1 MSQLMYNSAKDVLI
15 NRENMRDLQT
25 PAPMGA
31 KHAPYSFAEFADSIC
46 DSIVE
51 SGFKIVQEEFAV
63 SKDHMRLH
71 GMLHVSN
78 DYAASPVPNAN
89 GALIRYQPDTIPAP
103 LWNLTVGVRGAHD
116 QSIARGICFG
126 SSVISCTNLCFHGD
140 LGNWKSK
147 QTTNIAARIPGMVRD
162 AVSGLRGAAENLT
175 VDFDGFN
182 RTALTREEGDSVLLD
197 IFMSGGFSASQLGR
211 AIEDW
216 DTCSVPEHT
225 ANGRNLWWLMQSS
238 THALKPTRG
247 QQNYNHDDLRD
258 RSTIIYNK
266 MRPAIRAL
274 AA

>member
-1 MSQLMYNSAKDVLI
+1 MPNLMYNSAKDVLI
-15 NRENMRDLQT
+15 NRANLHDLQT

-31 KHAPYSFAEFADSIC
+31 KHAPYPFGEFADSIC
-46 DSIVE
+46 DSIVQ
-51 SGFKIVQEEFAV
+51 SGFKIEQEEFAV

-78 DYAASPVPNAN
+78 DSAVSQVPNSN

-103 LWNLTVGVRGAHD
+103 RWNLTVGVRGAHD
-116 QSIARGICFG
+116 QSISRGICFG
-126 SSVISCTNLCFHGD
+126 SRVTTCSNLCFHGD

-147 QTTNIAARIPGMVRD
+147 QTTNIGLRLPGMVRD
-162 AVSGLRGAAENLT
+162 AVSGLRGAAESLT

-182 RTALTREEGDSVLLD
+182 RTALTRDEGDSVLLD
-197 IFMSGGFSASQLGR
+197 MFRSGGFSASQLGR
-211 AIEDW
+211 AVEDW
-216 DTCSVPEHT
+216 DICSVPEHT
-225 ANGRNLWWLMQSS
+225 ANGRNLWWLMQSA

-247 QQNYNHDDLRD
+247 QQNYNHDDLRE

-266 MRPAIRAL
+266 LRPAIREL